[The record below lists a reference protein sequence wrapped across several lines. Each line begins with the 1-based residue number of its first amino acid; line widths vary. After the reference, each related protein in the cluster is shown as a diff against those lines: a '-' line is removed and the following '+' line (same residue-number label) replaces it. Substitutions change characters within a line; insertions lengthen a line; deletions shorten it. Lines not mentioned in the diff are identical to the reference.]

1 MIGVQIKQR
10 KLSDEVAEHLE
21 RMIRKGELAEAERL
35 PSERELMRQF
45 GVGRP
50 SIREALL

>member
-21 RMIRKGELAEAERL
+21 RMIRKG
-35 PSERELMRQF
+35 
-45 GVGRP
+45 
-50 SIREALL
+50 